1 MEFVKKNLSK
11 WISALVILVV
21 GILCIVAAAASGEA
35 SASAYEG
42 ISIVLGIALL
52 AVAILAIIIA
62 CIAVFT
68 TKGEAKFG
76 EAAIGSSIV
85 LALGIF
91 FIANKGLGGELIWL
105 FLNFVPYVLI
115 VVGSIIVVDAILNII
130 FAIVKKSGKAAII
143 PAVISIIVG
152 AVAIVFGCLM
162 IGNDP
167 VISKDAQLIIFG
179 IILIIYA
186 ALICL
191 ATFSILPSK
200 KKDDAI
206 DAKVE
211 DAKEEPKAEEKAE

>member
-11 WISALVILVV
+11 WIGALVILVV

-52 AVAILAIIIA
+52 AVAILVIIIA
-62 CIAVFT
+62 CIAVIS
-68 TKGEAKFG
+68 TKGEAKFA

-115 VVGSIIVVDAILNII
+115 VVGSIIVVDAIFTIV
-130 FAIVKKSGKAAII
+130 FAIVKKAGKNAII

-152 AVAIVFGCLM
+152 VLAIIFGCLM

-167 VISKDAQLIIFG
+167 VITKDAQLIFFG

-191 ATFSILPSK
+191 ATFSLLPSK
-200 KKDDAI
+200 KKDAI

-211 DAKEEPKAEEKAE
+211 DAKTEDKAEEKAE